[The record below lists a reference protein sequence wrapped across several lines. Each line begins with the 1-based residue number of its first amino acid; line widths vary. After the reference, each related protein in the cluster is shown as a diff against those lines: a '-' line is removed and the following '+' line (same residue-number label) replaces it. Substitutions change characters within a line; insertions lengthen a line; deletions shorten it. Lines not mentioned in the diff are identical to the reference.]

1 MISLTQMTGFFTKQR
16 KNNKTF
22 KISYFFVDSYGTV
35 YYLSNLAQLNYYIKN
50 SNSELDVLY
59 EFTQIISKL
68 ESSNA
73 ISKMSIQ
80 NCRISGIKTLQAYDN
95 VPFYHRQHFELQIS
109 QKNVIKVLQVYSTI
123 EDDIEI
129 LQEVIKQGSQKQRP
143 NQQLQLNSDIEKK
156 NAFIEEI
163 LKLLK
168 KYEGEIINVNAN
180 EIQQDSKL
188 YYTGQIVDGK
198 PEGQG
203 TLFYNLE
210 GIHYKGSF
218 KNGKKHGVG
227 YIANSNLDQIDCE
240 FEYDILTGI

>member
-22 KISYFFVDSYGTV
+22 KISYFFVDSYGT
-35 YYLSNLAQLNYYIKN
+35 
-50 SNSELDVLY
+50 
-59 EFTQIISKL
+59 IISKL

>member
-1 MISLTQMTGFFTKQR
+1 MASLTQMTGFFTKQR
-16 KNNKTF
+16 KKNKTF
-22 KISYFFVDSYGTV
+22 KISYFFVDSYGTM

-50 SNSELDVLY
+50 SNSELD
-59 EFTQIISKL
+59 IISKL

-73 ISKMSIQ
+73 ITKMSIQ

-143 NQQLQLNSDIEKK
+143 HQQLQLNSDAEKK

-163 LKLLK
+163 LQLLK
-168 KYEGEIINVNAN
+168 KYEGEVINVNAN

-218 KNGKKHGVG
+218 QNGKKHGVG

>member
-1 MISLTQMTGFFTKQR
+1 MASLTQMTGFFTKQR
-16 KNNKTF
+16 KKNKTF
-22 KISYFFVDSYGTV
+22 KISYFFVDSYGTM

-50 SNSELDVLY
+50 SNSELD
-59 EFTQIISKL
+59 IISKL

-123 EDDIEI
+123 EDDIDI
-129 LQEVIKQGSQKQRP
+129 LQDVIKQGSQKQRP
-143 NQQLQLNSDIEKK
+143 VQQLLLNSEIEKK

-163 LKLLK
+163 LNFLK
-168 KYEGEIINVNAN
+168 KYEGETINVNAN

-210 GIHYKGSF
+210 GIHYKGTF
-218 KNGKKHGVG
+218 QNGKKHGVG

-240 FEYDILTGI
+240 FENDILTGI